1 MGLFSRT
8 ADVPALAT
16 KRDFEG
22 LVKALNDEDTREEAM
37 DAIVALSDPATV
49 APLVKLASRRYQNG
63 AAAETVKRLGPQ
75 VVLEPL
81 IKLCAE
87 GSGVA
92 VVMMYLLGEEA
103 ALNPLLEL
111 SAHERSDVAHNAYR
125 GLFMLDTPKAL
136 TAVAEGLN
144 GGPNQREALL
154 AVQVNWQGAEPE
166 MIRASFAPLRV
177 EPDQLDDETT
187 ERVSHILTKLVE
199 RIRKGEVGSDEP
211 IATFVDLLKDRADH
225 VRLMAAMMLNQSLP
239 EDGLDQ
245 PDPRMAEALEDACA
259 DELEGVRYM
268 AADALARQGDP
279 QALGHLMKLLD
290 SEDEEVLVRAAKSIR
305 MIAEKS
311 GLPEGEGKRI
321 VARYEEEGVGTKLGQ
336 GLAATAGLVKQ
347 KARAERKAAS
357 KNRG

>member
-22 LVKALNDEDTREEAM
+22 LAKALNDDDTREEAM
-37 DAIVALSDPATV
+37 DAIVALRDPATV
-49 APLVKLASRRYQNG
+49 VPLVKLASRRYQNG
-63 AAAETVKRLGPQ
+63 AAAETVKKLGPQ

-81 IKLCAE
+81 LKLCAE
-87 GSGVA
+87 GSFVA
-92 VVMMYLLGEEA
+92 VVMVYLLGEEA

-111 SAHERSDVAHNAYR
+111 TAHGRSDVAYNAYQ
-125 GLFMLDTPKAL
+125 GLFMLNTPKAVA
-136 TAVAEGLN
+136 AVAERLE

-154 AVQVNWQGAEPE
+154 AVQASWNGAEPE

-187 ERVSHILTKLVE
+187 HRVAHILTKLVE
-199 RIRKGEVGSDEP
+199 RVRKGEVGSNEP
-211 IATFVDLLKDRADH
+211 VAGFVGLLKDPVDN

-245 PDPRMAEALEDACA
+245 PDPRMAEALEEACA
-259 DELEGVRYM
+259 DELEGVRYK
-268 AADALARQGDP
+268 AADALARQDDP

-290 SEDEEVLVRAAKSIR
+290 SEDEEVAVRAAKSVR

-311 GLPEGEGKRI
+311 GLPEEEGKRI

-336 GLAATAGLVKQ
+336 SLAPTAGLVKQ